1 MMTTKEIE
9 DCMTLAKNF
18 AKAERELKI
27 EHWVTISFY
36 ITNED
41 PRRIVH
47 MIDIP
52 RSMLE
57 RWEWLVRWREA
68 RLICQYPKSDIRK
81 FYCFYDKRTGLETG
95 FNTLLSRLAAT
106 KAQVTRVK
114 RIIEQYIIHE
124 TQNNLFF
131 DPETDE
137 RLIKVRKK
145 LEQKYKNVEK
155 MEIQVI
161 QEVINNQKKKQAA

>member
-1 MMTTKEIE
+1 M
-9 DCMTLAKNF
+9 
-18 AKAERELKI
+18 
-27 EHWVTISFY
+27 
-36 ITNED
+36 
-41 PRRIVH
+41 
-47 MIDIP
+47 
-52 RSMLE
+52 
-57 RWEWLVRWREA
+57 
-68 RLICQYPKSDIRK
+68 
-81 FYCFYDKRTGLETG
+81 
-95 FNTLLSRLAAT
+95 
-106 KAQVTRVK
+106 TRVK